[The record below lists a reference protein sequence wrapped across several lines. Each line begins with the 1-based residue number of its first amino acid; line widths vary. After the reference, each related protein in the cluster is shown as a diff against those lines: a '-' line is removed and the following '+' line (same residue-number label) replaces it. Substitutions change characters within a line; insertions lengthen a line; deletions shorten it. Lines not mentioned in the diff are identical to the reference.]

1 MLVYCISLSFT
12 AFSPFLFFFFTY
24 SFCVYNIA
32 HLPKIM
38 YACLL
43 YFSFFYSL
51 FSFSF
56 LLFYIFFLRIQYC
69 TFTKNNVCLFIV
81 FLFLLQPF
89 LLFFSTYSFCV
100 YNIAHLPKIMY
111 AYCISLSFTAFSPF
125 LHILRIQYC
134 TVTKNNVCLFIVF
147 LFLLQPFLAS
157 FGLLSLLFKCRIVCR
172 GSCSRRAART

>member
-125 LHILRIQYC
+125 LHILSAYTILHSYQKQCMLVYC
-134 TVTKNNVCLFIVF
+134 ISLSFTAFSRFFWSLVF
-147 LFLLQPFLAS
+147 AF
-157 FGLLSLLFKCRIVCR
+157 
-172 GSCSRRAART
+172 